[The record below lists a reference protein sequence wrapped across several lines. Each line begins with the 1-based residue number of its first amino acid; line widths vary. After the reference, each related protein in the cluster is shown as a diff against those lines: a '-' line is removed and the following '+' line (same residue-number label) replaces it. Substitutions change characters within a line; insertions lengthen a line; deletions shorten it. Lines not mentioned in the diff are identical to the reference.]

1 MRQLNPKWCKWIL
14 PFINSSPFFS
24 FLSIKLNEFRYG
36 ESFLELEIKENHIQ
50 LHGVVHGGV
59 LAALIDAAGTLA
71 VITQIEGLN
80 SATTIE
86 MKLNYLSSVKKGKI
100 LAHGHCIKLGKTI
113 GVSEATITDNVK
125 KIIAH
130 GIVTVMIRPPI
141 EFQGMDEIPSKFL

>member
-1 MRQLNPKWCKWIL
+1 MKQLNPKWCEGIIPL
-14 PFINSSPFFS
+14 INSSPFFS
-24 FLSIKLNEFRYG
+24 FLGIRLYEFRYG
-36 ESFLELEIKENHIQ
+36 ESFLELELKQNHLQ
-50 LHGVVHGGV
+50 MHGVIHGGV
-59 LAALIDAAGTLA
+59 SATLIDAAGTLA
-71 VITQIEGLN
+71 AVTQIEGLY

-86 MKLNYLSSVKKGKI
+86 MKINYLSSVKKGKI
-100 LAHGHCIKLGKTI
+100 IAHGHCIKLGKTI